1 MPGQA
6 GGHGGQGGGSSCH
19 SAPPAPDSPHSETG
33 PRVPVA
39 RVISGAFHPFG
50 ALRLGCQREE
60 GGPARP
66 DHFSLRVTLIRAGA
80 RERWEPNT
88 IFRRQARP
96 TPFASPMQMSRFYLR
111 LTGMSKWH

>member
-50 ALRLGCQREE
+50 ALRLGCQREW
-60 GGPARP
+60 GGPPGLTISA
-66 DHFSLRVTLIRAGA
+66 LRNTHPRGSTRALGA
-80 RERWEPNT
+80 
-88 IFRRQARP
+88 
-96 TPFASPMQMSRFYLR
+96 
-111 LTGMSKWH
+111 